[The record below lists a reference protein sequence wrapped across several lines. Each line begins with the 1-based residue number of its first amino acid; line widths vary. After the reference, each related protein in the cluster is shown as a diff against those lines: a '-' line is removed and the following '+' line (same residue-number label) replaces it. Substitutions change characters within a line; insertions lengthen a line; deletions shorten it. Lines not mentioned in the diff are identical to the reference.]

1 MPPLR
6 RPRKKA
12 VLIGLDAAM
21 LEYWDRYIAA
31 GSCPNIAR
39 LLRQGASADACS
51 APPPATAVNW
61 NTIATG
67 AYAGGHGVHGMNF
80 RTMGASLTD
89 PQASAFDA
97 RYRTAEPLWQA
108 NERVG
113 GSSLLLRYTCSWP
126 PTLTR
131 GVQVDGHGH
140 PGANLHQVS
149 QRHAWATY
157 PLQLPPPARD
167 NGLTPYAHQVAL
179 RPAAPGATSDA
190 DAVSPPASAGS
201 SGGAGTATAWAN
213 LPASVARC
221 LETSLPFKL
230 SRGRI
235 EQPLFALL
243 VDHGDGR
250 GFREVRINTQRDWKG
265 SVGAAQGEWTAYL
278 SIPIRLYPAAH
289 EWDAR
294 DGNGPIS
301 STFFVHFKAME
312 LSPDGARF
320 KLYAPGAFPDHG
332 WTAPDERSAE
342 LVRAVGPY
350 GETAGVGAPYRL
362 GWTDAE
368 TFLDECRHQVEW
380 LSGAAR
386 YLMPRTEWDLFMAQL
401 HVTDHAGHSMLGHT
415 DPESYYFDSAKHDE
429 CVAGYRR
436 AYELADQ
443 YVGAILENVPD
454 DATVLIVSDHGMYP
468 VRLPVVDVN
477 RVLVDAGL
485 FMPGDPAMSKAA
497 WFYES
502 QVRVNLRGR
511 DAGGVVPSE
520 EYEATR
526 DAVIRAIED
535 YRDPLGGER
544 AFQFVARSEDSAL
557 FGWYG
562 ERVGDVCYLQ
572 KPRLSGP
579 GPGPQSSSEPVSPG
593 EAEAGGRRTAARMVP
608 GNGEHHYYWQMAA
621 RSDGSAPGG
630 RAMFILTAPG
640 IRPGYRRPAPVELVD
655 AAPTLAFVS
664 GIPVPRQAEGRI
676 RHDLFEDELF

>member
-1 MPPLR
+1 MTQPPVR

-21 LEYWDRYIAA
+21 LEYWDRYIAD

-39 LLRQGASADACS
+39 LLRQGASAEACS

-67 AYAGGHGVHGMNF
+67 SYAGGHGVHGMNF
-80 RTMGASLTD
+80 RTMGAPLAD
-89 PQASAFDA
+89 RQVSAFNA
-97 RYRTAEPLWQA
+97 SYRTAEPLWQA
-108 NERVG
+108 NERAG

-131 GVQVDGHGH
+131 GIQVDGHGH

-157 PLQLPPPARD
+157 PLRMPPPARD
-167 NGLTPYAHQVAL
+167 NGLTPYAYQVELHQAE
-179 RPAAPGATSDA
+179 
-190 DAVSPPASAGS
+190 
-201 SGGAGTATAWAN
+201 GAGWTNT
-213 LPASVARC
+213 PAGVARC
-221 LETSLPFKL
+221 LEAPLPFKL
-230 SRGRI
+230 SRGHVD
-235 EQPLFALL
+235 QPLFALL

-250 GFREVRINTQRDWKG
+250 GYREVRLNTRRDWEG
-265 SVGAAQGEWTAYL
+265 SVVAAQGDWTEYL
-278 SIPIRLYPAAH
+278 SIPIRLYPPAH
-289 EWDAR
+289 EWDVR
-294 DGNGPIS
+294 DGNGPIHAS
-301 STFFVHFKAME
+301 FFVHFKVME
-312 LSPDGARF
+312 LSPDGASF

-350 GETAGVGAPYRL
+350 GETAGIGAPYRL
-362 GWTDAE
+362 GWTDAD
-368 TFLDECRHQVEW
+368 TFIDECRHQVEW

-386 YLMPRTEWDLFMAQL
+386 YLMPRTDWDLFMAQL

-415 DPESYYFDSAKHDE
+415 DPESYYFDAAKQAE
-429 CVAGYRR
+429 CVDGYRR
-436 AYELADQ
+436 SYELADQ

-454 DATVLIVSDHGMYP
+454 DATVLVVSDHGMYP

-477 RVLVDAGL
+477 RVLADAGL
-485 FMPGDPAMSKAA
+485 FSPGGDPAASKAT

-511 DAGGVVPSE
+511 DEGGTVAPE
-520 EYEATR
+520 DYEDTR

-535 YRDPLGGER
+535 YRDPLTGER

-562 ERVGDVCYLQ
+562 ERVGDICYLQ
-572 KPRLSGP
+572 KPRLSGR
-579 GPGPQSSSEPVSPG
+579 GPGPQSSREPISPG
-593 EAEAGGRRTAARMVP
+593 EAEAGGLRAAARMVP

-621 RSDGSAPGG
+621 RTDGTAPGG
-630 RAMFILTAPG
+630 RAMFILNAPG
-640 IRPGYRRPAPVELVD
+640 VRAGYRRPAPVELVD

-676 RHDLFEDELF
+676 RHDLFDEELF